1 MREAFQAVWQNPYVR
16 VAVYLVLF
24 YTVFW
29 LLRQTAQA
37 VAVFLGAYVL
47 AYLVEPFLK
56 HLEARR
62 VPRWIGVLLV
72 YLTGFLFLGLAS
84 VLLYQVV
91 AQLSSFAS
99 ALPQLTQAFL
109 GWLKA
114 LVGWAE
120 QVTRPLGLEG
130 TLQNFLDQASGDLG
144 NLLQQFTQTF
154 LDWLRALL
162 AGGRGVLAGMAQVVG
177 GVLQFVL
184 VLLVAAY
191 LMLDFGM
198 VGRTFRR
205 LIPRP
210 YQPLAAELAE
220 KLDRAVGGY
229 LRGQLV
235 VAVLAGVTLGIGYAL
250 VGVPMAASL
259 GFIGAVFNLV
269 PYLGGLVSLLLAV
282 LLAATKGWLY
292 VLLAILVFAIENQI
306 EANVYSPW
314 VLARAT
320 ELHPVTV
327 VLAILAGAS
336 LAGVWGALLAVPT
349 AAFLR
354 LLVTDYYP
362 KTRFYREG

>member
-1 MREAFQAVWQNPYVR
+1 MREAFLAVWRNPYVQ
-16 VAVYLVLF
+16 VAVYLALF
-24 YTVFW
+24 YAAYW
-29 LLRQTAQA
+29 LLRESAQA
-37 VAVFLGAYVL
+37 VAVFLGAYAL
-47 AYLVEPFLK
+47 AYLVEPVLK
-56 HLEARR
+56 GLERRR
-62 VPRWIGVLLV
+62 VPRWAGVLLV
-72 YLTGFLFLGLAS
+72 YLAGFLFLGLAS

-91 AQLSSFAS
+91 AQLSSFAGS
-99 ALPQLTQAFL
+99 LPQLTESFL

-114 LVGWAE
+114 MVRWLE
-120 QVTRPLGLEG
+120 HLTRPLGLEA
-130 TLQNFLDQASGDLG
+130 TLQHFLDQASGDLG
-144 NLLQQFTQTF
+144 SLLEQFTQTF

-162 AGGRGVLAGMAQVVG
+162 AGGRGVLAGVAQVVG

-198 VGRTFRR
+198 VGRSLRR
-205 LIPRP
+205 LLPRP
-210 YQPLAAELAE
+210 YQPVAAELAE

-229 LRGQLV
+229 LRGQLA
-235 VAVLAGVTLGIGYAL
+235 VAALAGLTLGVGYAL

-282 LLAATKGWLY
+282 LLAATKGWVY
-292 VLLAILVFAIENQI
+292 VLLAVLVFAIENQI

-314 VLARAT
+314 VLARTT

-354 LLVTDYYP
+354 LLITDYYP

>member
-1 MREAFQAVWQNPYVR
+1 MRDAFLAVWKNPYVQ
-16 VAVYLVLF
+16 VAVYLGLF
-24 YTVFW
+24 YGVYW
-29 LLRQTAQA
+29 LFAHALQA
-37 VAVFLGAYVL
+37 VLVFFGAYTL
-47 AYLVEPFLK
+47 AYLVEPVLRA
-56 HLEARR
+56 LEAKK
-62 VPRWIGVLLV
+62 VPRWLGVLLV
-72 YLTGFLFLGLAS
+72 YLAGFLFLGLAS
-84 VLLYQVV
+84 VLLYQVL
-91 AQLSSFAS
+91 AQLSNFAG
-99 ALPQLTQAFL
+99 ALPQLVASFL

-114 LVGWAE
+114 LVRWLE
-120 QVTRPLGLEG
+120 QATRPLGLEA
-130 TLQNFLDQASGDLG
+130 TLQTFLDQASGDLG
-144 NLLQQFTQTF
+144 TLLQQFTQSF
-154 LDWLRALL
+154 LEGLRAVL
-162 AGGRGVLAGMAQVVG
+162 AGGRGILAGLAQVVG

-198 VGRTFRR
+198 VGRSFRR
-205 LIPRP
+205 LVPRP
-210 YQPLAAELAE
+210 YQPLAEELAG

-235 VAVLAGVTLGIGYAL
+235 VAALAGLTLGVGYAL

-259 GFIGAVFNLV
+259 GFIGAVFNLI

-292 VLLAILVFAIENQI
+292 VVLAVVVFAVENQI

-327 VLAILAGAS
+327 VLAILTGAS

-354 LLVTDYYP
+354 LVFTEYYP
-362 KTRFYREG
+362 KSRFYREG